1 MIMASISKLIKKK
14 EFAPILKQMI
24 GMLATSVIIEDE
36 SGKLLFATENAERQN
51 SYPICA
57 AGFIIGRVFGNEKV
71 EPLAKLLSYQVETEL
86 EKRALA
92 NETLNKYKEIT
103 LLYDMVEQVS
113 CCLDTKEVARLVI
126 EQAKKV
132 IQLSSVSV
140 LLLDKDNGNM
150 KVVADFGNVSGI
162 TTIVTQGEGIAG
174 SVWSTGRAEIVN
186 DVKADPRF
194 INGKIDLSSLMCAPL
209 KANDTVVG
217 IIKLGNKEPVNYT
230 AEDLKLFTTLASL
243 AAVAIENANLYEQLK
258 EAFYTTVYTL
268 AETIEKRDP
277 YTGNHT
283 KRVME
288 YSLAIGRT
296 LGLPEEDMN
305 RLQLGAVLHDVG
317 KIGVRDNVLL
327 KESPLTDAEFE
338 HIKKHAVYG
347 EEILSRICQLRTA
360 IPGVKQ
366 HHEKFNGRGYP
377 DGLKGYEID
386 ITARIIAVADS
397 YDAMTTDRPYRKGLT
412 IDEAFEEL
420 RKFSGSQFDPAVVD
434 AFFASDVMEA
444 YFTANSRQKILLD
457 SLKGRS
463 NAKDPDSRR

>member
-1 MIMASISKLIKKK
+1 MVAVSIAKLVKKK
-14 EFAPILKQMI
+14 EFAPVLKQMI
-24 GMLATSVIIEDE
+24 GTLATSVIIEDE
-36 SGKLLFATENAERQN
+36 AGKLLFATEDAERLN
-51 SYPICA
+51 SYPVSV
-57 AGFIIGRVFGNEKV
+57 AGSIIGRVYGNEKV
-71 EPLAKLLSYQVETEL
+71 EPLASLLSYQAETEM
-86 EKRALA
+86 EKRTLA

-113 CCLDTKEVARLVI
+113 SCLDTKEVARLVI

-132 IQLSSVSV
+132 IRLSSISV
-140 LLLDKDNGNM
+140 LLLDKDCGVMNL
-150 KVVADFGNVSGI
+150 VADYGNESGV
-162 TTIVTQGEGIAG
+162 TTTVRQSEGIAG
-174 SVWSTGRAEIVN
+174 CVWSTGRAEIVN
-186 DVKADPRF
+186 DVLADPRF
-194 INGKIDLSSLMCAPL
+194 IKGTINISSLMCAPL
-209 KANDTVVG
+209 KAKDTVVG
-217 IIKLGNKEPVNYT
+217 VIKLGNEEPINYT
-230 AEDLKLFTTLASL
+230 ADDLKLFTTLASL
-243 AAVAIENANLYEQLK
+243 AAVAMENANLYEQLK

-296 LGLPEEDMN
+296 LGLPEEDMTK
-305 RLQLGAVLHDVG
+305 LQLGAVLHDIG
-317 KIGVRDNVLL
+317 KIGVRDSVLL
-327 KESPLTDAEFE
+327 KESALTDEEFE
-338 HIKKHAVYG
+338 QIKKHAVYG
-347 EEILSRICQLRTA
+347 EEIISRISQLRTA
-360 IPGVKQ
+360 IPGVRQ

-377 DGLKGYEID
+377 DGLKEHEID

-444 YFTANSRQKILLD
+444 YFTANSRRKILV
-457 SLKGRS
+457 
-463 NAKDPDSRR
+463 